1 MTSKIKTIGTD
12 IEERRKIQRKR
23 ILKDGK
29 VFIILMLMLISIM
42 LQEGEMKIRDG
53 IIVMIFVIILDIS
66 STCQ

>member
-42 LQEGEMKIRDG
+42 LQEDEVGSWLMIL
-53 IIVMIFVIILDIS
+53 VMIFV
-66 STCQ
+66 

>member
-42 LQEGEMKIRDG
+42 LQEDEVGSWL
-53 IIVMIFVIILDIS
+53 IIMVMIFV
-66 STCQ
+66 